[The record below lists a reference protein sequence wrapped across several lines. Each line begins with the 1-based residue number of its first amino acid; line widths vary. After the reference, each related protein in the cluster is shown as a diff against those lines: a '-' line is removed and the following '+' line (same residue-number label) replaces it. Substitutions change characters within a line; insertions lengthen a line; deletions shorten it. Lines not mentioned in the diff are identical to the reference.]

1 MNPSQRGAIAETAI
15 TAHATRIGFR
25 AFLPVADGGR
35 YDMILEAAGKLLR
48 VQCKTAVRRG
58 EVVVVEARSSRRTA
72 DGHLREVYTPDDV
85 DVIAAYSPEL
95 DRCFA
100 IPIHDVPPSGGLH
113 LRLAPTRNGQR
124 AGLHFADQYP
134 SGL

>member
-48 VQCKTAVRRG
+48 VQCKSVATRG
-58 EVVVVEARSSRRTA
+58 DVVVMRATTFRRTA
-72 DGHLREVYTPDDV
+72 TGYRKGTYTAEEV